1 MKPRFL
7 ILLTLVL
14 AGMLFITNLFRSES
28 SQEISTVETVSIVA
42 KNGIK
47 TEAKPIPVLI
57 KNTESMDRAFG
68 GESLLEN
75 LLLEE
80 LNDVLLHVRNPLDF
94 NNSLGNFE
102 KGGFEVIDR
111 IDELGTFRVKIYEPA
126 KFTEF
131 LGENDNEFGI
141 YKNVTLKS
149 PTYPDSRMLEVEEP
163 FMGSSMD
170 WLGVRPDRKDAGKGV
185 KVAIIDTGVDTS
197 HDSLSGIKITEISL
211 LNEDDSHWN
220 LGHGTGIAS
229 VIAGQTEDFVG
240 IAPSTEI
247 LSVRVLN
254 ESGEGDSF
262 TVAKGIVEAVDQ
274 GADIINLSLG
284 GMDSSIVMDNAIEY
298 AKLNNVLMVSAV
310 GNEGVQGVSFPARH
324 KDVVAVASVDAK
336 SRVSTFSNYGDE
348 VDIAAPGVGVVTAW
362 EENEFVHF
370 SGTSIA
376 TAFVTGAL
384 ASELSYSSL
393 EDKVEALN
401 ALYANA
407 DEAEKP
413 GKDIWAGRG
422 VLNVRRLEQRNT
434 PGIVDAAVVGYY
446 FDTEKITSSGTTPF
460 FVTIQ
465 NQGTSWLQSTN
476 LKVNYKGLEK
486 NFKIGSLNAGESRS
500 EMLYYDAGVPD
511 KKLHITSEL
520 SISGQTDQYPEN
532 NTRQSFLI
540 LP

>member
-7 ILLTLVL
+7 ILLILVL

-28 SQEISTVETVSIVA
+28 SEKISTAETVSIVA
-42 KNGIK
+42 KNERK
-47 TEAKPIPVLI
+47 TEAKPIAVLI
-57 KNTESMDRAFG
+57 KNTESMDRAFWSD
-68 GESLLEN
+68 SLLEN
-75 LLLEE
+75 PLFAE
-80 LNDVLLHVRNPLDF
+80 LNDVLLHVRNPLDL
-94 NNSLGNFE
+94 NDSLDNFE

-131 LGENDNEFGI
+131 LEENDNEFGI

-170 WLGVRPDRKDAGKGV
+170 WLGVRPHRKDAGKGV

-211 LNEDDSHWN
+211 LNDDDSHWN

-324 KDVVAVASVDAK
+324 RDVVAVASVDAK

-393 EDKVEALN
+393 EDKVDALN

-500 EMLYYDAGVPD
+500 EMLYYDAGVPE

>member
-14 AGMLFITNLFRSES
+14 AGMFFITNLFRSES
-28 SQEISTVETVSIVA
+28 SQKISTVETVSIVA
-42 KNGIK
+42 KNERK

-57 KNTESMDRAFG
+57 KNTESMDRAFWSD
-68 GESLLEN
+68 SLLEN

-94 NNSLGNFE
+94 NDSLDNFE

-126 KFTEF
+126 KFMEF
-131 LGENDNEFGI
+131 LVENDNEFGV

-170 WLGVRPDRKDAGKGV
+170 WLGVRPDRNDAGKGV

-197 HDSLSGIKITEISL
+197 HVSLSGIKITEISL
-211 LNEDDSHWN
+211 LNEDNSHGN
-220 LGHGTGIAS
+220 LGHGTGITS

-348 VDIAAPGVGVVTAW
+348 VDIAAPGVGVITAW
-362 EENEFVHF
+362 EENEFIHF

-393 EDKVEALN
+393 EDKEDALN

-486 NFKIGSLNAGESRS
+486 NFKIGSINAGESRS

>member
-7 ILLTLVL
+7 ILLILVL

-28 SQEISTVETVSIVA
+28 SEKISTAETVSIVA
-42 KNGIK
+42 KNERK
-47 TEAKPIPVLI
+47 TEAKPVAVLI
-57 KNTESMDRAFG
+57 KNTESMDRAFWSD
-68 GESLLEN
+68 SLLEN
-75 LLLEE
+75 PLFAE
-80 LNDVLLHVRNPLDF
+80 LNDVLLHVRNPLDL
-94 NNSLGNFE
+94 NDSLDNFE

-131 LGENDNEFGI
+131 LGENENEFGV

-170 WLGVRPDRKDAGKGV
+170 WLGVRPHRKDAGKGV

-211 LNEDDSHWN
+211 LNDDDSHWN

-324 KDVVAVASVDAK
+324 RDVVAVTSVDAK

-393 EDKVEALN
+393 EDKEEALN

-500 EMLYYDAGVPD
+500 EMLYYDAGIPE

>member
-42 KNGIK
+42 KNKRK

-57 KNTESMDRAFG
+57 KNTESMGRAFG

-94 NNSLGNFE
+94 NDSLDNFE

-211 LNEDDSHWN
+211 LNEDDSHGN

-348 VDIAAPGVGVVTAW
+348 VDIAAPGVGVITAW
-362 EENEFVHF
+362 EENEFIHF

-393 EDKVEALN
+393 EDKEDALN

-446 FDTEKITSSGTTPF
+446 FDAEKITASGTTPF

>member
-7 ILLTLVL
+7 LLLTLVL
-14 AGMLFITNLFRSES
+14 AGMFFITNLFRSES
-28 SQEISTVETVSIVA
+28 SQKISTVETVSIVA
-42 KNGIK
+42 KNERK

-57 KNTESMDRAFG
+57 KNTESMDRAFWSD
-68 GESLLEN
+68 SLLEN

-94 NNSLGNFE
+94 NDSLDNFE

-111 IDELGTFRVKIYEPA
+111 IDELGTFRVKIYEPG

-131 LGENDNEFGI
+131 LVENDNELGV

-197 HDSLSGIKITEISL
+197 HVSLSGIKITEISL
-211 LNEDDSHWN
+211 LNEDDSHGN
-220 LGHGTGIAS
+220 LGHGTGITS

-348 VDIAAPGVGVVTAW
+348 VDIAAPGVGVITAW
-362 EENEFVHF
+362 EENEFIHF

-393 EDKVEALN
+393 EDKEDALN

-486 NFKIGSLNAGESRS
+486 NFKIGSINAGESRS

>member
-7 ILLTLVL
+7 ILLILVL

-28 SQEISTVETVSIVA
+28 SEKISTAETVSIVA
-42 KNGIK
+42 KNERK
-47 TEAKPIPVLI
+47 TEAKPIAVLI
-57 KNTESMDRAFG
+57 KNTESMDRAFWSD
-68 GESLLEN
+68 SLLEN
-75 LLLEE
+75 PLFAE
-80 LNDVLLHVRNPLDF
+80 LNDVLLHVRNPLDL
-94 NNSLGNFE
+94 NDSLDNFE

-131 LGENDNEFGI
+131 LGENENEFGV

-170 WLGVRPDRKDAGKGV
+170 WLGVRPHRKDAGKGV

-211 LNEDDSHWN
+211 LNDDDSHWN

-324 KDVVAVASVDAK
+324 RDVVAVASVDAK

-393 EDKVEALN
+393 EDKEEALN

-500 EMLYYDAGVPD
+500 EMLYYDAGIPE

>member
-14 AGMLFITNLFRSES
+14 AGMFFITNLFRSES
-28 SQEISTVETVSIVA
+28 SQKISTVETVSIVA
-42 KNGIK
+42 KNERK

-57 KNTESMDRAFG
+57 KNTESMDRAFWSD
-68 GESLLEN
+68 SLLEN

-94 NNSLGNFE
+94 NDSLDNFE

-126 KFTEF
+126 KFMEF
-131 LGENDNEFGI
+131 LVENDNEFGV

-149 PTYPDSRMLEVEEP
+149 PTYPNSRMLEVEEP

-211 LNEDDSHWN
+211 LNEDDRHGN

-247 LSVRVLN
+247 FSVRVLN

-348 VDIAAPGVGVVTAW
+348 VDIAAPGVGVITAW
-362 EENEFVHF
+362 EENEFIHF

-393 EDKVEALN
+393 EDKEDALN

-422 VLNVRRLEQRNT
+422 VLNVRRVEQRNT

-486 NFKIGSLNAGESRS
+486 NFKIGSINAGESRS

>member
-7 ILLTLVL
+7 LLLTLVL
-14 AGMLFITNLFRSES
+14 AGMLFVINLFRSES

-94 NNSLGNFE
+94 NNSLDNFE

-254 ESGEGDSF
+254 ENGEGDSF

>member
-14 AGMLFITNLFRSES
+14 AGMFFITNLFRSES
-28 SQEISTVETVSIVA
+28 SQKISTVETVSIVA
-42 KNGIK
+42 KNERK

-57 KNTESMDRAFG
+57 KNTESMDRAFWSD
-68 GESLLEN
+68 SLLEN

-94 NNSLGNFE
+94 NDSLDNFE

-126 KFTEF
+126 KFMEF
-131 LGENDNEFGI
+131 LVENDNEFGV

-197 HDSLSGIKITEISL
+197 HVSLSGIKITEISL
-211 LNEDDSHWN
+211 LNEDDSHGN
-220 LGHGTGIAS
+220 LGHGTGITS

-348 VDIAAPGVGVVTAW
+348 VDIAAPGVGVITAW
-362 EENEFVHF
+362 EENEFIHF

-393 EDKVEALN
+393 EDKEDALN

-486 NFKIGSLNAGESRS
+486 NFKIGSINAGESRS

>member
-14 AGMLFITNLFRSES
+14 AGMFFITNLFRSES
-28 SQEISTVETVSIVA
+28 SQKISTVETVSIVA
-42 KNGIK
+42 KNERK

-57 KNTESMDRAFG
+57 KNTESMDRAFWSD
-68 GESLLEN
+68 SLLEN

-94 NNSLGNFE
+94 NDSLDNFE

-126 KFTEF
+126 KFMEF
-131 LGENDNEFGI
+131 LVENDNEFGV

-211 LNEDDSHWN
+211 LNDDDSDWN

-348 VDIAAPGVGVVTAW
+348 VDIAAPGVGVITAW
-362 EENEFVHF
+362 EENEFIHF

-393 EDKVEALN
+393 EDKEDALN

-486 NFKIGSLNAGESRS
+486 NFKIGSINAGESRS

-532 NTRQSFLI
+532 NTRQSFLV

>member
-7 ILLTLVL
+7 LLLTLVL
-14 AGMLFITNLFRSES
+14 AGMFFITNLFRSES
-28 SQEISTVETVSIVA
+28 SQKISTVETVSIVA
-42 KNGIK
+42 KNERK

-57 KNTESMDRAFG
+57 KNTESMDRAFWSD
-68 GESLLEN
+68 SLLEN

-94 NNSLGNFE
+94 NDSLDNFE

-111 IDELGTFRVKIYEPA
+111 IDELGTFRVKIYEPG

-131 LGENDNEFGI
+131 LVENDNELGV

-211 LNEDDSHWN
+211 LNEDDRHGN

-348 VDIAAPGVGVVTAW
+348 VDIAAPGVGVITAW
-362 EENEFVHF
+362 EENEFIHF

-393 EDKVEALN
+393 EDKEDALN

-486 NFKIGSLNAGESRS
+486 NFKIGSINAGESRS

>member
-42 KNGIK
+42 KNKRK

-57 KNTESMDRAFG
+57 KNTESMDRAFWSD
-68 GESLLEN
+68 SLLEN

-94 NNSLGNFE
+94 NNSLDNFE

-111 IDELGTFRVKIYEPA
+111 IDELGAFRVKIYEPA

-131 LGENDNEFGI
+131 LGENDNEFGV

-211 LNEDDSHWN
+211 LNEDDSHGN

-393 EDKVEALN
+393 EDKEDALN

-486 NFKIGSLNAGESRS
+486 NFKIGSINAGESRS

-511 KKLHITSEL
+511 KKIHITSEL

>member
-14 AGMLFITNLFRSES
+14 AGMFFITNLFRSES
-28 SQEISTVETVSIVA
+28 SQKISTVETVSIVA
-42 KNGIK
+42 KNERK

-57 KNTESMDRAFG
+57 KNTESMDRAFWSD
-68 GESLLEN
+68 SLLEN

-94 NNSLGNFE
+94 NDSLDNFE

-126 KFTEF
+126 KFMEF
-131 LGENDNEFGI
+131 LVENDNEFGV

-211 LNEDDSHWN
+211 LNEDDRHGN

-247 LSVRVLN
+247 VSVRVLN

-324 KDVVAVASVDAK
+324 EDVVAVASVDAK

-348 VDIAAPGVGVVTAW
+348 VDIAAPGVGVITAW
-362 EENEFVHF
+362 EENEFIHF

-393 EDKVEALN
+393 EDKEDALN

-486 NFKIGSLNAGESRS
+486 NFKIGSINAGESRS
-500 EMLYYDAGVPD
+500 EILYYDAGVTD

-532 NTRQSFLI
+532 NTRQSFLV

>member
-14 AGMLFITNLFRSES
+14 AGMFFITNLFRSES
-28 SQEISTVETVSIVA
+28 SQKISTVETVSIVA
-42 KNGIK
+42 KNERK

-57 KNTESMDRAFG
+57 KNTESMDRAFWSD
-68 GESLLEN
+68 SLLEN

-80 LNDVLLHVRNPLDF
+80 LNDVLLYVRNPLDL
-94 NNSLGNFE
+94 NDSLDNFE

-126 KFTEF
+126 KFMEF
-131 LGENDNEFGI
+131 LVENDNEFGV

-197 HDSLSGIKITEISL
+197 HVSLSGIKITEISL
-211 LNEDDSHWN
+211 LNEDDSHGN
-220 LGHGTGIAS
+220 LGHGTGITS

-348 VDIAAPGVGVVTAW
+348 VDIAAPGVGVITAW
-362 EENEFVHF
+362 EENEFIHF

-393 EDKVEALN
+393 EDKEDALN

-486 NFKIGSLNAGESRS
+486 NFKIGSINAGESRS

>member
-14 AGMLFITNLFRSES
+14 AGMFFITNLFRSES
-28 SQEISTVETVSIVA
+28 SQKISTVETVSIVA
-42 KNGIK
+42 KNERK

-57 KNTESMDRAFG
+57 KNTESMDRAFWSD
-68 GESLLEN
+68 SLLEN

-94 NNSLGNFE
+94 NDSLDNFE

-126 KFTEF
+126 KFMEF
-131 LGENDNEFGI
+131 LVENDNEFGV

-211 LNEDDSHWN
+211 LNEDDRHGN

-393 EDKVEALN
+393 EDKEDALN

-422 VLNVRRLEQRNT
+422 VLNVRRLDQRNT

-446 FDTEKITSSGTTPF
+446 FDTEKITASGTTPF

-486 NFKIGSLNAGESRS
+486 NFKIGSINAGESRS

-520 SISGQTDQYPEN
+520 SIYGQTDQYPEN

>member
-1 MKPRFL
+1 MKSRFL
-7 ILLTLVL
+7 LLLTLVL
-14 AGMLFITNLFRSES
+14 AGMLFVINLFRSES

-393 EDKVEALN
+393 EDKEEALN

-446 FDTEKITSSGTTPF
+446 FDTEKIMSSGTTPF

>member
-7 ILLTLVL
+7 ILLILVL

-28 SQEISTVETVSIVA
+28 SEKISTAETVSIVA
-42 KNGIK
+42 KNERK

-57 KNTESMDRAFG
+57 KNTESMDRAFWSD
-68 GESLLEN
+68 SLLEN

-94 NNSLGNFE
+94 NDSLDNFE

-111 IDELGTFRVKIYEPA
+111 IDELGTFRVKIYEPG

-131 LGENDNEFGI
+131 LVENDNEFGV

-149 PTYPDSRMLEVEEP
+149 PTYPDYRMLEVEEP

-170 WLGVRPDRKDAGKGV
+170 WLGVRPDRNDAGKGV

-211 LNEDDSHWN
+211 LNDDDSHWN

-348 VDIAAPGVGVVTAW
+348 VDIAAPGVGVITAW
-362 EENEFVHF
+362 EENEFIHF

-393 EDKVEALN
+393 EDKEDALN

-500 EMLYYDAGVPD
+500 EMLYYDAGVPE

>member
-7 ILLTLVL
+7 ILLILVL

-28 SQEISTVETVSIVA
+28 SEKISTAETVSIVA
-42 KNGIK
+42 KNERK
-47 TEAKPIPVLI
+47 TEAKPIAVLI
-57 KNTESMDRAFG
+57 KNTESMDRAFWSD
-68 GESLLEN
+68 SLLEN
-75 LLLEE
+75 PLFAE
-80 LNDVLLHVRNPLDF
+80 LNDVLLHVRNPLDL
-94 NNSLGNFE
+94 NDSLDNFE

-131 LGENDNEFGI
+131 LKENENEFGV

-170 WLGVRPDRKDAGKGV
+170 WLGVRPHRKDAGKGV

-211 LNEDDSHWN
+211 LNDDDSHWN

-324 KDVVAVASVDAK
+324 RDVVAVTSVDAK

-393 EDKVEALN
+393 EDKEEALN

>member
-14 AGMLFITNLFRSES
+14 AGMFFITNLFRSES
-28 SQEISTVETVSIVA
+28 SQKISTVETVSIVA
-42 KNGIK
+42 KNERK

-57 KNTESMDRAFG
+57 KNTESMDRAFWSD
-68 GESLLEN
+68 SLLEN

-94 NNSLGNFE
+94 NDSLDNFE

-126 KFTEF
+126 KFMEF
-131 LGENDNEFGI
+131 LVENDNEFGV

-170 WLGVRPDRKDAGKGV
+170 WLGVRPDRNDAGKGV

-197 HDSLSGIKITEISL
+197 HVSLSGIKITEISL
-211 LNEDDSHWN
+211 LNEDDSHGN
-220 LGHGTGIAS
+220 LGHGTGITS

-348 VDIAAPGVGVVTAW
+348 VDIAAPGVGVITAW
-362 EENEFVHF
+362 EENEFIHF

-393 EDKVEALN
+393 EDKEDALN

-422 VLNVRRLEQRNT
+422 VLNVRRLEQRNI

-486 NFKIGSLNAGESRS
+486 NFKIGSINAGESRS

>member
-7 ILLTLVL
+7 LLLTLVL
-14 AGMLFITNLFRSES
+14 AGMLFVINLFRSES

-254 ESGEGDSF
+254 ENGEGDSF

>member
-14 AGMLFITNLFRSES
+14 AGMFFITNLFRSES
-28 SQEISTVETVSIVA
+28 SQKISTVETVSIVA
-42 KNGIK
+42 KNERK

-57 KNTESMDRAFG
+57 KNTESMDRAFWSD
-68 GESLLEN
+68 SLLEN

-94 NNSLGNFE
+94 NDSLDNFE

-126 KFTEF
+126 KFMEF
-131 LGENDNEFGI
+131 LVENDIEFGV

-211 LNEDDSHWN
+211 LNEDDRHGN

-247 LSVRVLN
+247 VSVRVLN

-348 VDIAAPGVGVVTAW
+348 VDIAAPGVGVITAW
-362 EENEFVHF
+362 EENEFIHF

-393 EDKVEALN
+393 EDKEDALN

-486 NFKIGSLNAGESRS
+486 NFKIGSINAGESRS

>member
-42 KNGIK
+42 KNKRK

-57 KNTESMDRAFG
+57 KNTESMDRAFWSD
-68 GESLLEN
+68 SLLEN

-94 NNSLGNFE
+94 NNSLDNFE

-111 IDELGTFRVKIYEPA
+111 IDELGAFRVKIYEPA

-131 LGENDNEFGI
+131 LGENDNEFGV

-211 LNEDDSHWN
+211 LNEDDSHGN

-384 ASELSYSSL
+384 ASELSYLSL
-393 EDKVEALN
+393 EDKGDALN

>member
-14 AGMLFITNLFRSES
+14 AGMFFITNLFRSES
-28 SQEISTVETVSIVA
+28 SQKISTVETVSIVA
-42 KNGIK
+42 KNERK

-57 KNTESMDRAFG
+57 KNTESMDRAFWSD
-68 GESLLEN
+68 SLLEN

-94 NNSLGNFE
+94 NDSLDNFE

-126 KFTEF
+126 KFMEF
-131 LGENDNEFGI
+131 LVENDNEFGV

-149 PTYPDSRMLEVEEP
+149 PAYPDSRMLEVEEP

-170 WLGVRPDRKDAGKGV
+170 WLGVRPDRNDAGKGV

-211 LNEDDSHWN
+211 LNEDDSHGN

-229 VIAGQTEDFVG
+229 VIAGQTEEFVG

-254 ESGEGDSF
+254 GSGEGDSF

-348 VDIAAPGVGVVTAW
+348 VDIAAPGVGVITAW
-362 EENEFVHF
+362 EENEFIHF

-393 EDKVEALN
+393 EDKEDALN

-486 NFKIGSLNAGESRS
+486 NFKIGSINAGESRS

>member
-14 AGMLFITNLFRSES
+14 AGMFFITNLFRSES
-28 SQEISTVETVSIVA
+28 SQKISTVETVSIVA
-42 KNGIK
+42 KNERK

-57 KNTESMDRAFG
+57 KNTESMDRAFWSD
-68 GESLLEN
+68 SLLEN

-94 NNSLGNFE
+94 NDSLDNFE

-111 IDELGTFRVKIYEPA
+111 IDELGTFRVKIYEPV
-126 KFTEF
+126 KFMEF
-131 LGENDNEFGI
+131 LVENDNEFGV

-149 PTYPDSRMLEVEEP
+149 PTYPDSRMLEVEKP

-170 WLGVRPDRKDAGKGV
+170 WLGVRPDRNDAGKGV

-197 HDSLSGIKITEISL
+197 HVSLSGIKITEISL
-211 LNEDDSHWN
+211 LNEDDSHGN
-220 LGHGTGIAS
+220 LGHGTGITS

-348 VDIAAPGVGVVTAW
+348 VDIAAPGVGVITAW
-362 EENEFVHF
+362 EENEFIHF

-393 EDKVEALN
+393 EDKEDALN

-486 NFKIGSLNAGESRS
+486 NFKIGSINAGESRS

>member
-7 ILLTLVL
+7 ILLILVL

-28 SQEISTVETVSIVA
+28 SEKISTAETVSIVA
-42 KNGIK
+42 KNERK
-47 TEAKPIPVLI
+47 TEAKPIAVLI
-57 KNTESMDRAFG
+57 KNTESMDRAFWSD
-68 GESLLEN
+68 SLLEN
-75 LLLEE
+75 PLFAE
-80 LNDVLLHVRNPLDF
+80 LNDVLLHVRNPLDL
-94 NNSLGNFE
+94 NDSLDNFE

-131 LGENDNEFGI
+131 LGENENEFGV

-170 WLGVRPDRKDAGKGV
+170 WLGVRPHRKDAGKGV

-211 LNEDDSHWN
+211 LNDDDSHWN

-324 KDVVAVASVDAK
+324 RDVVAVTSVDAK

-393 EDKVEALN
+393 EDKEEALN

-500 EMLYYDAGVPD
+500 EMLYYDAGIPE